1 MSVRVL
7 LADDHAI
14 LREGL
19 RHLLEEQPDMEVIG
33 EAVDGEDAITL
44 SLQLKPD
51 IIVMDVNMPGIDGIV
66 ATRQIIQELPD
77 VKILALS
84 MYPKSTFVVEMLKAG
99 ASGYVLKEQAF
110 KELVDAIDTV
120 MAGEVYLSSKA
131 ASAMVD
137 KYVRGRQ
144 LAGKAQDASLTP
156 RERDVLKL
164 LAEGKSSKE
173 IAKIIKM
180 SVQTVD
186 ACRRNIMDKLDARSI
201 AELVKYAIREGL
213 TQIDA

>member
-1 MSVRVL
+1 MAVRVL
-7 LADDHAI
+7 LADDHKM

-19 RHLLEEQPDMEVIG
+19 RHLLEEQPDVEVIG

-44 SLQLKPD
+44 SHRLKPD

-66 ATRQIIQELPD
+66 ATRQIAQELPEI
-77 VKILALS
+77 KIVALS
-84 MYPKSTFVVEMLKAG
+84 MYSKSTFVVEMLKAG

-110 KELVDAIDTV
+110 KELIEAVDTV
-120 MAGEVYLSSKA
+120 MAGEVYLSTKA
-131 ASAMVD
+131 TSAIVD
-137 KYVRGRQ
+137 KHIRVRQ
-144 LAGKAQDASLTP
+144 LTGKAQAVSLTS

-173 IAKIIKM
+173 IAKIIQM

-186 ACRRNIMDKLDARSI
+186 ACRRNIMDKLNARSI
-201 AELVKYAIREGL
+201 AELVKYAIREDL
-213 TQIDA
+213 TQIDR